1 MSLIQLFEK
10 TVEEVCNE
18 MCNDFCK
25 WPEKWDAEKEGIELM
40 DSEICMNCPLNK
52 LQ

>member
-1 MSLIQLFEK
+1 MSIIQLIEK

-25 WPEKWDAEKEGIELM
+25 WPEKWDEKKEGCELM
-40 DSEICMNCPLNK
+40 DSEHCKNCPLNK